1 MTEIDCAT
9 IRDRLPDLLGEVP
22 EGEETAALRGHL
34 SECPSCRHELD
45 LIRRL
50 RAARPTAA
58 PHLEARVRRALADEA
73 RRRSGAERPA
83 RERGSGHGWWA
94 RWRRWSLPAAAAA
107 ALVVAVGLLFQRSG
121 PERVTEAP
129 EEWET
134 TAGALWPSDD
144 GALAGAPL
152 LDDLSED
159 DLLTILEE
167 MDG

>member
-1 MTEIDCAT
+1 MTEIDCDSA
-9 IRDRLPDLLGEVP
+9 RDRLPDLVAGAP
-22 EGEETAALRGHL
+22 DGEETAALRGHL

-50 RAARPTAA
+50 RAARLSAA
-58 PHLEARVRRALADEA
+58 GHLEARVRRALADED
-73 RRRSGAERPA
+73 RRRSGPVRPA
-83 RERGSGHGWWA
+83 GEGGSGHGWWA

-107 ALVVAVGLLFQRSG
+107 VALVVAGLLFERSG
-121 PERVTEAP
+121 PEGVAEAP

-167 MDG
+167 MEG